1 MEFPCDFI
9 AARESYSPPKN
20 PVSIFL
26 HQNWRRPE
34 LAVRCRHFESKSCCA
49 TITFWF
55 SSEVLKILYSLFGK
69 RLSNVDRIAFSAFRT
84 RILTSE
90 YTYTTPPKIGV
101 KSRCAA
107 TTFWGLNA
115 RVRASENRWQTTCL
129 RCYAFTSRIVSRT
142 LAIRR
147 NTVKKIVQLTKNPQM
162 PPFITSS
169 VRLEFIPR
177 IMRE

>member
-1 MEFPCDFI
+1 M
-9 AARESYSPPKN
+9 
-20 PVSIFL
+20 
-26 HQNWRRPE
+26 
-34 LAVRCRHFESKSCCA
+34 
-49 TITFWF
+49 
-55 SSEVLKILYSLFGK
+55 
-69 RLSNVDRIAFSAFRT
+69 SNVDRIAFSAFRT

-147 NTVKKIVQLTKNPQM
+147 NTVKKTAQLRKKPQIVTYDALCEAVWGGDYYGYENSLNVHIRHLREKVEEQPSQ
-162 PPFITSS
+162 PRWIITARGLGY
-169 VRLEFIPR
+169 RLAKE
-177 IMRE
+177 ESQ